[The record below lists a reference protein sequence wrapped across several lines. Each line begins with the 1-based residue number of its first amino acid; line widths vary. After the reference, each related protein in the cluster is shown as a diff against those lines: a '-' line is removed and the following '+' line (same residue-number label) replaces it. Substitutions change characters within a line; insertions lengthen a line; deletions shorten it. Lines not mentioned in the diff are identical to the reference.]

1 MLKRVDTLEDRVNL
15 EYQGVITGINQIQNA
30 IKDLKSQLDKIGK
43 NTGIP
48 KLNNQIKQSSG
59 FSKTLKGIAGIG
71 TAVVTGRKMIKT
83 LQGMTDESVKFVET
97 ANLFS
102 VSMGKGLQGLNQYY
116 ERAVKFQNELEE
128 KLGVN
133 IEESMN
139 YQALFNSMSKSMGI
153 SAKYAYILSENF
165 TKLGYDLSSL
175 YNIDPE
181 NAMQKL
187 RAGLAGQTKPLR
199 DLGLDITQQSLQ
211 PIADSLGIERS
222 VKNMSQ
228 AEKMVLRYIAV
239 LKQAQIAQGDFANTM
254 ESPANQL
261 RIFNAQVVAFKRNM
275 GNLWQ
280 GLLGGVLPYV
290 NAIMMVINEL
300 LKMIAKLFGFKVSDQ
315 KVNLSANIGADDL
328 ASDLGT
334 ASGKA
339 KELKNQLMGFD
350 EINNITL
357 PSSSGGGSGG
367 ISGGGIDQRLLDAM
381 KEYDNLMGKVKNK
394 ATDIRDKIMKWLG
407 FTKKINPLT
416 GEISWEYTGMSKQAK
431 TILGILK
438 TICALYIGAKI
449 LKLIGWLN
457 TLRKVLLGSQTATT
471 SFQTGLALLGKGFRG
486 VVTAG
491 KTLTTNFKYYKAL
504 GATTGQAF
512 SEAGKDML
520 NLIPTTAKVAGGIA
534 GLVGSCGL
542 AYKSMKDLS
551 KGTSNTNEAFLK
563 LSGEIAGATG
573 SGALIGSVF
582 GPAGTA
588 VGAIVGGAS
597 AIVTALLGYE
607 KGVKEIKERK
617 ALESLFDDQG
627 QSMERVLAYYDKLK
641 GKIESFTTY
650 INNSTTNINENNQK
664 YNETANSIENLATKI
679 KSAYYDINSQDFKTI
694 KEDFT
699 TLAEITNDN
708 TNEIVSSLIGV
719 ARHME
724 KLGTTSK
731 QETDK
736 MIDDL
741 VRYQTMQG
749 DKTAELKRQMTELEL
764 ARQKGG
770 ISTEEYSKKVLE
782 LTEKMDELNGKVSI
796 HKTKYNQ
803 LIDDYNNK
811 KINLENPEKAKEFV
825 EKLKTSM
832 QDTIT
837 EMETAR
843 TQTLNMVDT
852 MIESTTDPELI
863 SSLEAYKKKV
873 NESFDVDVDKI
884 KGDYKGT
891 FGTIKAQLIESGT
904 ETSDK
909 MKEVVNEVNNALKE
923 TGNVDLSGEGKNTFD
938 TYVNGLIESKST
950 SLPKLI
956 VGLQEAGFQ
965 IKDGYLQGITFTDVE
980 KDIISNNWTEG
991 SQIKQG
997 DFVRITKKI
1006 AEDGAT
1012 IRNANKEAITFTDEE
1027 KKMMSKLLADPYF
1040 MDIKDQARILNK
1052 IIENGGEIRDKEGKA
1067 VEFSQE
1073 EKDAISKM
1081 LSDPLFISEKDRT
1094 NVRTAQEK
1102 FTRNLL
1108 DTLIQNIYDKTPEAS
1123 KVAEELTDEV
1133 INKFDVS
1140 PEARQKATEV
1150 VKGYMQGLSE
1160 DEQRNLLKQCGI
1172 ANADKVIAGLKQG
1185 DLSEDVGINIIKGLR
1200 NGLQNNYWQG
1210 RTLSTAFSFATNVLS
1225 RFKNTFGIRSP
1236 SRKTKKFG
1244 VQLLE
1249 GLGLGV
1255 KKESRNVLNTVS
1267 DFSNKLLNEFDNP
1280 IKEFSDGI
1288 EVDTKELS
1296 VNASE
1301 FVDYGSI
1308 SGNISTKINNNNLG
1322 EIIVGAII
1330 NGMQKAKVQVDIEA
1344 KADEG
1349 IIVRKASK
1357 GFTEYVEQTG
1367 ELPFPVP
1374 V

>member
-471 SFQTGLALLGKGFRG
+471 SFQAGLALLGKGFRG

-520 NLIPTTAKVAGGIA
+520 NLIPTTVKVAGGIA

-551 KGTSNTNEAFLK
+551 EKSTSTGEALLK
-563 LSGEIAGATG
+563 LSGGIAGATA
-573 SGALIGSVF
+573 SGAILGSVIP
-582 GPAGTA
+582 GVGTA
-588 VGAIVGGAS
+588 VGAMAGALVGAIAGLTGYNS
-597 AIVTALLGYE
+597 AMDETQTQLKKTREEWTKQNEEIKKTAEEWDNMVDSVQGTLNGNLAEIENTQRLSNELENLIDVNGKVKEGYE
-607 KGVKEIKERK
+607 ARVEYILNNLNKALGTEYELTDNQITKNGEIIRSYEDIKKEIYNLIEAKKAQAVYDANMSLYTEALKKQQGYYNNLETSQKNYNKALKDTQGFLDYYKNENNGYGWIKKQLEDCNVTTDDIINNTDKWRGALGLIAVDNGKLASQLKKEAEEHRNAIKQNEEAYNNASRIYKQANDFIIAQDNLGTAILTGNKEEINK
-617 ALESLFDDQG
+617 ALETLTS
-627 QSMERVLAYYDKLK
+627 
-641 GKIESFTTY
+641 TY
-650 INNSTTNINENNQK
+650 ETETGTQTATFSQRINNQIAYSNQLKERLIENNVEITEDTQK
-664 YNETANSIENLATKI
+664 QLDAGIKAVADNLRQQSSTVENLTPDVVEAW
-679 KSAYYDINSQDFKTI
+679 KTLG
-694 KEDFT
+694 ENNY
-699 TLAEITNDN
+699 EIYQ
-708 TNEIVSSLIGV
+708 
-719 ARHME
+719 E
-724 KLGTTSK
+724 KL
-731 QETDK
+731 
-736 MIDDL
+736 
-741 VRYQTMQG
+741 
-749 DKTAELKRQMTELEL
+749 
-764 ARQKGG
+764 
-770 ISTEEYSKKVLE
+770 
-782 LTEKMDELNGKVSI
+782 
-796 HKTKYNQ
+796 
-803 LIDDYNNK
+803 
-811 KINLENPEKAKEFV
+811 
-825 EKLKTSM
+825 
-832 QDTIT
+832 
-837 EMETAR
+837 
-843 TQTLNMVDT
+843 
-852 MIESTTDPELI
+852 
-863 SSLEAYKKKV
+863 
-873 NESFDVDVDKI
+873 
-884 KGDYKGT
+884 
-891 FGTIKAQLIESGT
+891 
-904 ETSDK
+904 
-909 MKEVVNEVNNALKE
+909 
-923 TGNVDLSGEGKNTFD
+923 
-938 TYVNGLIESKST
+938 
-950 SLPKLI
+950 
-956 VGLQEAGFQ
+956 
-965 IKDGYLQGITFTDVE
+965 
-980 KDIISNNWTEG
+980 
-991 SQIKQG
+991 
-997 DFVRITKKI
+997 
-1006 AEDGAT
+1006 
-1012 IRNANKEAITFTDEE
+1012 
-1027 KKMMSKLLADPYF
+1027 
-1040 MDIKDQARILNK
+1040 
-1052 IIENGGEIRDKEGKA
+1052 
-1067 VEFSQE
+1067 
-1073 EKDAISKM
+1073 
-1081 LSDPLFISEKDRT
+1081 
-1094 NVRTAQEK
+1094 
-1102 FTRNLL
+1102 NLL
-1108 DTLIQNIYDKTPEAS
+1108 DPATKQKLQEMTGIIVEKTPEVE
-1123 KVAEELTDEV
+1123 KVTKELSDTIIKQLD
-1133 INKFDVS
+1133 NS
-1140 PEARQKATEV
+1140 PEARQKATEI

-1172 ANADKVIAGLKQG
+1172 DNADKVIEGLKQG

-1210 RTLSTAFSFATNVLS
+1210 RTLSTAFSFATNVLN

-1349 IIVRKASK
+1349 IIVKKASK

>member
-457 TLRKVLLGSQTATT
+457 TLRKVLLGTKVATT
-471 SFQTGLALLGKGFRG
+471 SFQTGLASLGKGFRG
-486 VVTAG
+486 VATAG

-520 NLIPTTAKVAGGIA
+520 NLIPTTVKVAGGIA

-563 LSGEIAGATG
+563 LSGGIAGATG

-617 ALESLFDDQG
+617 ALESLFDNQG

-641 GKIESFTTY
+641 GKIESFTTH

-724 KLGTTSK
+724 ELGTTSK

-997 DFVRITKKI
+997 DFVRITEKI

-1160 DEQRNLLKQCGI
+1160 DEQRNILKQCGI

-1210 RTLSTAFSFATNVLS
+1210 RTLSTAFSFATNVLN
-1225 RFKNTFGIRSP
+1225 RFKNTFGIHSP
-1236 SRKTKKFG
+1236 SRKTNKFG

-1267 DFSNKLLNEFDNP
+1267 GFSNKLLNEFDNP

>member
-1 MLKRVDTLEDRVNL
+1 MLKRADYNVDTLEDRVTL
-15 EYQGVITGINQIQNA
+15 DYQSVITGIDQ
-30 IKDLKSQLDKIGK
+30 IKDSVKGLKSQLDKIGK

-83 LQGMTDESVKFVET
+83 LQGMTDESVNFVET

-457 TLRKVLLGSQTATT
+457 TLRKVLLGTQKATT
-471 SFQTGLALLGKGFRG
+471 SFQAGLALLGKGFRG

-520 NLIPTTAKVAGGIA
+520 NLIPTTVKVAGGIA

-551 KGTSNTNEAFLK
+551 EKSTSTGEALLK
-563 LSGEIAGATG
+563 LSGGIAGATA
-573 SGALIGSVF
+573 SGAILGSVIP
-582 GPAGTA
+582 GVGTA
-588 VGAIVGGAS
+588 VGAMAGALVGAIAGLTGYNS
-597 AIVTALLGYE
+597 AMDETQTQLKKAREEWTKQNEEIKKTAEEWDNMVDSVQGTLNGNLAEIENTQRLSNELENLIDVNGKVKEGYE
-607 KGVKEIKERK
+607 ARVEYILNNLNKALGTEYELTDNQITKNGEIIGSYEDIKKEIYNLIEAKKAQAVYDANMSIYTEALKKQQGYYNNLETSQKNYNK
-617 ALESLFDDQG
+617 ALEDTQG
-627 QSMERVLAYYDKLK
+627 FLDYYK
-641 GKIESFTTY
+641 
-650 INNSTTNINENNQK
+650 NENNGYGWIKKQLEDCNVTTDDIINNTDKWRGALGLIAVDNGKLASQLKKEAEEHRNAIKQNEEAYNNASRIYKQANDFIIAQDNLGTAILTGNKEEINKALETLTSTYETETGTQTATFSQRINNQIAYSNQLKEKLIENNVKITEDTQK
-664 YNETANSIENLATKI
+664 QLNAGIKAVADNLRQQSSTVENLTPDVVEAWKALGENNYEIYQEKLSQLSPEVQKEVQKMTGVIVQETSNAVPKVEKASTSISDAITKNLDGTFSINFGLNADYSGLKKKLTNMRSMIDRMAGVPVVGNSFKGIQTNLNKLISQLSINGYESGGFPVSGEMFLARENGLPEMVGKIGNKTSVANNGQIIEGIKAGVYEAVMTAN
-679 KSAYYDINSQDFKTI
+679 
-694 KEDFT
+694 
-699 TLAEITNDN
+699 
-708 TNEIVSSLIGV
+708 
-719 ARHME
+719 
-724 KLGTTSK
+724 
-731 QETDK
+731 
-736 MIDDL
+736 
-741 VRYQTMQG
+741 
-749 DKTAELKRQMTELEL
+749 
-764 ARQKGG
+764 
-770 ISTEEYSKKVLE
+770 
-782 LTEKMDELNGKVSI
+782 
-796 HKTKYNQ
+796 
-803 LIDDYNNK
+803 
-811 KINLENPEKAKEFV
+811 
-825 EKLKTSM
+825 
-832 QDTIT
+832 
-837 EMETAR
+837 
-843 TQTLNMVDT
+843 
-852 MIESTTDPELI
+852 
-863 SSLEAYKKKV
+863 
-873 NESFDVDVDKI
+873 
-884 KGDYKGT
+884 
-891 FGTIKAQLIESGT
+891 AQ
-904 ETSDK
+904 
-909 MKEVVNEVNNALKE
+909 
-923 TGNVDLSGEGKNTFD
+923 
-938 TYVNGLIESKST
+938 
-950 SLPKLI
+950 
-956 VGLQEAGFQ
+956 
-965 IKDGYLQGITFTDVE
+965 
-980 KDIISNNWTEG
+980 
-991 SQIKQG
+991 
-997 DFVRITKKI
+997 
-1006 AEDGAT
+1006 
-1012 IRNANKEAITFTDEE
+1012 
-1027 KKMMSKLLADPYF
+1027 
-1040 MDIKDQARILNK
+1040 
-1052 IIENGGEIRDKEGKA
+1052 NGG
-1067 VEFSQE
+1067 
-1073 EKDAISKM
+1073 
-1081 LSDPLFISEKDRT
+1081 
-1094 NVRTAQEK
+1094 
-1102 FTRNLL
+1102 TRVSL
-1108 DTLIQNIYDKTPEAS
+1108 D
-1123 KVAEELTDEV
+1123 V
-1133 INKFDVS
+1133 
-1140 PEARQKATEV
+1140 
-1150 VKGYMQGLSE
+1150 
-1160 DEQRNLLKQCGI
+1160 
-1172 ANADKVIAGLKQG
+1172 
-1185 DLSEDVGINIIKGLR
+1185 
-1200 NGLQNNYWQG
+1200 
-1210 RTLSTAFSFATNVLS
+1210 
-1225 RFKNTFGIRSP
+1225 
-1236 SRKTKKFG
+1236 
-1244 VQLLE
+1244 
-1249 GLGLGV
+1249 
-1255 KKESRNVLNTVS
+1255 
-1267 DFSNKLLNEFDNP
+1267 
-1280 IKEFSDGI
+1280 
-1288 EVDTKELS
+1288 
-1296 VNASE
+1296 
-1301 FVDYGSI
+1301 
-1308 SGNISTKINNNNLG
+1308 
-1322 EIIVGAII
+1322 
-1330 NGMQKAKVQVDIEA
+1330 

-1349 IIVRKASK
+1349 IIVKKASK